1 MTLKVEDDPEDE
13 KQNIVE
19 DPLRFPF
26 GRIGDSSTSSG
37 DLSGSS
43 KFGDRNYIDQES
55 GQTDS
60 DVKIWYGD
68 DATEGEFP
76 FMVRLRKTCMTEM
89 FIQFSS
95 QELEMDNSHDVLTN
109 QF

>member
-1 MTLKVEDDPEDE
+1 MTSKVEDDPEDE

-26 GRIGDSSTSSG
+26 GRIRDSSTSSG

-43 KFGDRNYIDQES
+43 KFGDRNDIDQDS

-68 DATEGEFP
+68 EATEGEFP
-76 FMVRLRKTCMTEM
+76 FMVRLRKTYMTEM
-89 FIQFSS
+89 LIQFSR
-95 QELEMDNSHDVLTN
+95 QELEIYNSHNVLTH